1 MVLIYFIL
9 FYYCFLG
16 ACLFSRER
24 QKDYGSR
31 WEGRCWGTGRSRGR
45 RKPTQ
50 NILDENNLFAIKE
63 KTIANPVTHSFP
75 LVINKNQIDNKVQI
89 KYKMLIM
96 NWNLQ
101 VIVIDIF
108 FGLCQARVLWCGT
121 SDFWN
126 MFTFEIVVLEFLMS
140 LKFIHCVREICIFG
154 KFIVVFVL
162 EATWVG
168 MVMAYLGIFYPSF
181 ICKCSMQRHRKLDGI
196 SVQTLCCQYYSK
208 FLKKK
213 FFCSYSE
220 TVD

>member
-1 MVLIYFIL
+1 MCYFSLPIFMNENWSFLGFFYISIYLVLIYFIL

-108 FGLCQARVLWCGT
+108 LVYAKQESCGMGLVISGIC
-121 SDFWN
+121 
-126 MFTFEIVVLEFLMS
+126 S
-140 LKFIHCVREICIFG
+140 L
-154 KFIVVFVL
+154 
-162 EATWVG
+162 
-168 MVMAYLGIFYPSF
+168 
-181 ICKCSMQRHRKLDGI
+181 
-196 SVQTLCCQYYSK
+196 SK
-208 FLKKK
+208 
-213 FFCSYSE
+213 
-220 TVD
+220 